1 MECPRL
7 EDSYV
12 DKEQMKP
19 MRKVLMLAHRANYL
33 SFIILNM
40 NFMMGR

>member
-1 MECPRL
+1 MEYPSS

-33 SFIILNM
+33 SFNILIM
-40 NFMMGR
+40 NFIMGR